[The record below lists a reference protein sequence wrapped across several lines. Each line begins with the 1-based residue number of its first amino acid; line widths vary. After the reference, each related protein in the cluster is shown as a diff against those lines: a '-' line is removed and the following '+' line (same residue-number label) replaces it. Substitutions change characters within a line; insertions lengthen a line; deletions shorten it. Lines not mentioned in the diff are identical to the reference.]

1 MYLHMLRMYVRVVS
15 AAWKTFG
22 IGRTLLRW
30 ALITPFVFFLTQLGL
45 VLDNLLFPGY
55 RKVQVKNPV
64 FIIGHPRSGT
74 TLLHKLL
81 TNSEEG
87 VTFKAWHLFAP
98 SITMRFLVR
107 PLYWLQMKR
116 NRGVLAPRRVGHE
129 ISLDKVEE
137 EEFLFV
143 HNTDTQFLL
152 TRTPLAFDDRE
163 YPELR
168 RFDEQPASHRLKSAR
183 IFKRLLQRQIYM
195 TGKTQVVAQMHFST
209 YRVKTLMEV
218 FPDAKFVYLVRSPL
232 EAIPSH
238 LSLVWNSLDHQ
249 WGVDNIPPALLQR
262 FIERR
267 YRYNVEL
274 YRYFHHLMSRGE
286 IPEDRVTILKYDD
299 LVTDPKR
306 ACERVIAFTGMKMD
320 ERLRRGL
327 IEQAEKQRHYVRAHR
342 VEPPERFGLTEER
355 IIRDLHFVFSRYG
368 FALPQEAQAA

>member
-1 MYLHMLRMYVRVVS
+1 MYRHMLRMYVRIVS
-15 AAWKTFG
+15 ATWKTFG
-22 IGRTLLRW
+22 LGRTFRRW
-30 ALITPFVFFLTQLGL
+30 ALVTPFIFFLTQVGL
-45 VLDNLLFPGY
+45 LIDNLLFPGY

-74 TLLHKLL
+74 TFLHKLL
-81 TNSEEG
+81 TNSNNG

-98 SITMRFLVR
+98 SITMRFLLR

-116 NRGVLAPRRVGHE
+116 NRGVLAPKRVGHE

-168 RFDEQPASHRLKSAR
+168 RFDEQPASRRLKSAR
-183 IFKRLLQRQIYM
+183 IFKRLLQRQIYL

-209 YRVKTLMEV
+209 YRIKTLMEV

-249 WGVDNIPPALLQR
+249 WGVESIPPKLLKR

-274 YRYFHHLMSRGE
+274 YRYFHELVARGE
-286 IPEDRVTILKYDD
+286 VPHDRVMILKYDH
-299 LVTDPKR
+299 LVSDPKG
-306 ACERVIAFTGMKMD
+306 ACERVIAFTGIEAD
-320 ERLRRGL
+320 ERMRRGL
-327 IEQAEKQRHYVRAHR
+327 IEQAEKQRSYVRTHR
-342 VEPPERFGLTEER
+342 VEPLERFGLTEDR
-355 IIRDLHFVFSRYG
+355 VIRDLHFVFAQHG
-368 FALPQEAQAA
+368 FALPHEALAA